1 MSSVPPTR
9 KARDLL
15 EFIREYAGR
24 NGGIAPSF
32 DEMASALDLRSKS
45 GIARLLDQLEERG
58 HIHRLA
64 NRSRA
69 IEIAARADAIA
80 LDAQTEAHIRIL
92 AERSGITP
100 AAVIARAVDTYA
112 VGPSA

>member
-1 MSSVPPTR
+1 MSVVPPTR

-15 EFIREYAGR
+15 EFIREYAER

-32 DEMASALDLRSKS
+32 DEMVAALDLRSKS

-58 HIHRLA
+58 HLRRLPH
-64 NRSRA
+64 RSRA
-69 IEIAARADAIA
+69 IELAARPDAISLEA
-80 LDAQTEAHIRIL
+80 HTEAHVRIL
-92 AERSGITP
+92 AERAGITP
-100 AAVIARAVDTYA
+100 AALIARAVDAYA